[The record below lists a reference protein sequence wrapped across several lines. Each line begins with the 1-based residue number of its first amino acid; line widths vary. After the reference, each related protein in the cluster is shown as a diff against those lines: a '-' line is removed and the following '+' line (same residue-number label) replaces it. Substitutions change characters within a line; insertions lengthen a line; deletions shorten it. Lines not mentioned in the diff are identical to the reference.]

1 MLKFLQASINGG
13 LILDNSN
20 LLVGL
25 DIGTTNV
32 KAVVSESGKVIGAV
46 ATPNTGMRHG
56 EIVDIDQTATA
67 ISKALREVAE
77 KTNANIY
84 RVVTGIPIGLLQLES
99 ATGMTNIGDNGQ
111 EVGNQDVKRVLQA
124 AIKSAVKDGR
134 DPITFLPSHF
144 LIDGKTDVD
153 DPRKMIAH
161 SLAVR
166 GILLTAPSGALH
178 NIKKAI
184 ERAGYRNNF
193 FVPTPLAIAKV
204 ALDEGERT
212 FGSVIMDF
220 GGGTTTATVIH
231 NGQIKYANID
241 LEGGQDISHDISVV
255 LSTSKKDAEQIK
267 LDYGYAD
274 PKLASKNDKFAVNSV
289 GSNGQ
294 QMVDEVYLSEIIN
307 ARLMQMIS
315 RIGKGLS
322 KNNDLKLPGGIVITG
337 GSSLLQG
344 IDSVV
349 ANGLNVKTRI
359 YQPEQIGIRNPA
371 YAAAYGIVSYT
382 YGMSEIDFLVNSAI
396 YGDEVFTGT
405 ESDST
410 SSKESTKN
418 SKRTGSSSE
427 SHVKEEYNS
436 TNISE
441 NSETPEEKTDKNR
454 TKSRSIKNF
463 FKKFFD

>member
-1 MLKFLQASINGG
+1 M
-13 LILDNSN
+13 DNSN

-25 DIGTTNV
+25 DIGTTNI
-32 KAVVSESGKVIGAV
+32 KEVVSESGKVIGAV

-56 EIVDIDQTATA
+56 KIVDIDQTATC
-67 ISKALREVAE
+67 ISKALKEVAE

-84 RVVTGIPIGLLQLES
+84 RVVTGIPVGMLQLES
-99 ATGMTNIGDNGQ
+99 ATGLTNIGDSGQ
-111 EVGNQDVKRVLQA
+111 EVSNQDVKRVLQA
-124 AIKSAVKDGR
+124 AVKSAVKDGR
-134 DPITFLPSHF
+134 DPIAFLPSRF

-166 GILLTAPSGALH
+166 GILLTAPSGPLH

-193 FVPTPLAIAKV
+193 FVPTPLAIAQV

-212 FGSVIMDF
+212 FGSIILDF

-231 NGQIKYANID
+231 DGQIKYANID
-241 LEGGQDISHDISVV
+241 LEGGQDITNDISVV

-274 PKLASKNDKFAVNSV
+274 PILASKNDKFAVNSV

-294 QMVDEVYLSEIIN
+294 QMIDEVYLSEIIN
-307 ARLMQMIS
+307 ARLMQMIN
-315 RIGKGLS
+315 RIGKGLA
-322 KNNDLKLPGGIVITG
+322 KNNALKLPGGVIITG

-349 ANGLNVKTRI
+349 ANTLGIKARI
-359 YQPEQIGIRNPA
+359 YQPEQMGIRNPA
-371 YAAAYGIVSYT
+371 FAAAYGIVSYT
-382 YGMSEIDFLVNSAI
+382 YGMSDIDFLVNSAI
-396 YGDEVFTGT
+396 YGDEILGEPESIEKSTT
-405 ESDST
+405 ENA
-410 SSKESTKN
+410 KN
-418 SKRTGSSSE
+418 LKRTDSSSE
-427 SHVKEEYNS
+427 TEAKEEYNRNKMS
-436 TNISE
+436 RRAKSSE
-441 NSETPEEKTDKNR
+441 QNNKTQDK
-454 TKSRSIKNF
+454 TRSIKNF